1 MENDLYTEVWKRV
14 LDNLREEVSE
24 KNIKTW
30 LNPLKIANASDGR
43 LVLEVPNR
51 FYQDWIRENYEETIR
66 QHVSNILNAPTTIE
80 YLVSDSPK
88 EEEPEQEAVGRENVD
103 PVPSPRNGT
112 CGSTLNPKY
121 TFSTFVVGS
130 GNQFAHAASVAVS
143 QSPGKIYNPLFIYGG
158 VGLGKTHI
166 LNAIGNEVRSRHPG
180 LNVVYVSAEFFV
192 NDLVSSIRN
201 ERMSSFRERYRR
213 ADVLLIDDIQF
224 ISGKDRT
231 QEELFHTYNQLYNED
246 KQIVL
251 TSDRY
256 PNEMDDV
263 EERLRSRF
271 QWGLVADIQPPD
283 LETRI
288 AILMKKAEAE
298 EIELP
303 YEVAEYIAKRIRSNV
318 RELEGCLIR
327 LCAVSSITGS
337 PITIETAQGVIK
349 RLFPNSLEEELSIER
364 IIQVVGEHFSVKPGE
379 IRSRKRTKNI
389 VAARQVA
396 MYLARKLTTH
406 SLPEIGE
413 KFGGKDHTS
422 VIYATKKVEKMLKES
437 EELREAVKK
446 IEEKLDTL

>member
-1 MENDLYTEVWKRV
+1 MGENTYTEVWNKV
-14 LDNLREEVSE
+14 LDNLKGDISE
-24 KNIKTW
+24 KSIKTW
-30 LNPLKIANASDGR
+30 LNPLKISKASNGR

-51 FYQDWIRENYEETIR
+51 FYQDWIRENYEEVIR
-66 QHVSNILNAPTTIE
+66 SELGKVLNSETSIE
-80 YLVSDSPK
+80 YVISS
-88 EEEPEQEAVGRENVD
+88 EPQPEKAENINHNHQTSTKKANGINGF
-103 PVPSPRNGT
+103 PS
-112 CGSTLNPKY
+112 LNPKY

-130 GNQFAHAASVAVS
+130 GNQFAHAASAAVS
-143 QSPGKIYNPLFIYGG
+143 QNPGNIYNPLFIYGG

-166 LNAIGNEVRSRHPG
+166 LNAIGNEVISNYPN
-180 LNVVYVSAEFFV
+180 LNVVYVSAELFV
-192 NDLVSSIRN
+192 NDLVTSIRN
-201 ERMSSFRERYRR
+201 DRMNNFRERYRQ

-231 QEELFHTYNQLYNED
+231 QEELFHTYNQLYND
-246 KQIVL
+246 NKQIVL

-256 PNEMDDV
+256 PNEMENV

-288 AILMKKAEAE
+288 AILMKKAETE
-298 EIELP
+298 ETELP
-303 YEVAEYIAKRIRSNV
+303 YEVAEYIARRIRSNV

-337 PITIETAQGVIK
+337 PITLETAQNVIK
-349 RLFPNSLEEELSIER
+349 RLFPNSFNDEISIDQ
-364 IIQVVGEHFSVKPGE
+364 IIQTVGEQFSVKPAE

-389 VAARQVA
+389 VVARQVA
-396 MYLARKLTTH
+396 MYLARKLTPN

-422 VIYATKKVEKMLKES
+422 VIYAIKKVEKMLGES
-437 EELREAVKK
+437 EQLKNTVRR
-446 IEEKLDTL
+446 IEENLDIK

>member
-1 MENDLYTEVWKRV
+1 MEESTYTEVWSRV
-14 LDNLREEVSE
+14 LNNLKGDISE
-24 KNIKTW
+24 KSIKTW
-30 LNPLKIANASDGR
+30 LNPLKISDASNGK

-51 FYQDWIRENYEETIR
+51 FYQDWVRENYEDAIKTELCKL
-66 QHVSNILNAPTTIE
+66 LNSKTSIE
-80 YLVSDSPK
+80 YVIS
-88 EEEPEQEAVGRENVD
+88 EEPPKPPLTEAKENNHRVGRET
-103 PVPSPRNGT
+103 NGN
-112 CGSTLNPKY
+112 GSSSLNPRY
-121 TFSTFVVGS
+121 TFSSFVVGS

-143 QSPGKIYNPLFIYGG
+143 QNPGNIYNPLFIYGG

-166 LNAIGNEVRSRHPG
+166 LNAIGNQAVLNYPG
-180 LNVVYVSAEFFV
+180 LNVVYVSAELFV
-192 NDLVSSIRN
+192 NDLVTSIRN
-201 ERMSSFRERYRR
+201 DRMSSFRERYRK

-231 QEELFHTYNQLYNED
+231 QEELFHTYNQLYND
-246 KQIVL
+246 NKQIVL

-288 AILMKKAEAE
+288 AILMKKAETE
-298 EIELP
+298 EIELS
-303 YEVAEYIAKRIRSNV
+303 YEVAEYIARRIRSNV

-337 PITIETAQGVIK
+337 PVTLETAQNVIK
-349 RLFPNSLEEELSIER
+349 RLFPNSFSEELSIDQ
-364 IIQVVGEHFSVKPGE
+364 IMHMVGERFSVKPSD
-379 IRSRKRTKNI
+379 IKSRKRTKNI
-389 VAARQVA
+389 VVARQVA
-396 MYLARKLTTH
+396 MYLSRKLTTH

-422 VIYATKKVEKMLKES
+422 VIYAIKKVEKMLMES
-437 EELREAVKK
+437 EQLRNTVKN
-446 IEEKLDTL
+446 IEENLDIT

>member
-1 MENDLYTEVWKRV
+1 MDKSAYNEVWKRV
-14 LDNLREEVSE
+14 LDNLRDDISE
-24 KNIKTW
+24 KSIKTW
-30 LNPLKIANASDGR
+30 LNPIKVCEASEGR
-43 LVLEVPNR
+43 LILEVPNE
-51 FYQDWIRENYEETIR
+51 FYKDWIRENYETAIR
-66 QHVSNILNAPTTIE
+66 EKLNGILNSNTKIE
-80 YLVSDSPK
+80 YTISK
-88 EEEPEQEAVGRENVD
+88 QKNREEPLPD
-103 PVPSPRNGT
+103 RNAFEDRRPYTGKNSYP
-112 CGSTLNPKY
+112 GSTLNPKY
-121 TFSTFVVGS
+121 SFSTFVVGP
-130 GNQFAHAASVAVS
+130 GNQFAHAASLAVS
-143 QSPGKIYNPLFIYGG
+143 QNPGKIYNPLFIYGG

-166 LNAIGNEVRSRHPG
+166 LNAIGNEIKENKPN
-180 LNVVYVSAEFFV
+180 LNIVYVSAEFFV

-201 ERMSSFRERYRR
+201 ENMGSFRKKYRR
-213 ADVLLIDDIQF
+213 ADVLLIDDVQF
-224 ISGKDRT
+224 IAGKDRT
-231 QEELFHTYNQLYNED
+231 QEELFHTYNQLYNEN

-256 PNEMDDV
+256 PNEMSDV

-298 EIELP
+298 GVELP

-337 PITIETAQGVIK
+337 PITLETAQNVIK
-349 RLFPNSLEEELSIER
+349 RLFPNSLEEELSVER
-364 IIQVVGEHFSVKPGE
+364 IIQVVGDHFSVKPSE
-379 IRSRKRTKNI
+379 IKSRKRTKNI
-389 VAARQVA
+389 AMARQVA

-422 VIYATKKVEKMLKES
+422 VIYATKKVEKMLEES
-437 EELREAVKK
+437 EQLREAVKK
-446 IEEKLDTL
+446 IEDRLDTL

>member
-1 MENDLYTEVWKRV
+1 MENNIYGELWKRV
-14 LDNLREEVSE
+14 LDNLKDEISE

-30 LNPLKIANASDGR
+30 LNPLRISEASGGR
-43 LVLEVPNR
+43 IVVEVPNR
-51 FYQDWIRENYEETIR
+51 FYKDWIRENYESGIR
-66 QHVSNILNAPTTIE
+66 NTLSDILNVETSIE
-80 YLVSDSPK
+80 YQISDNDNGSSLYQEDSKKTNRERPK
-88 EEEPEQEAVGRENVD
+88 
-103 PVPSPRNGT
+103 RNGSSY
-112 CGSTLNPKY
+112 GSNLNPRY

-143 QSPGKIYNPLFIYGG
+143 QNPGNIYNPLFIYGG

-166 LNAIGNEVRSRHPG
+166 LNAIGNEVRDSHPD
-180 LNVVYVSAEFFV
+180 LNVIYVSAEFFV

-201 ERMSSFRERYRR
+201 EKMGNFRERYRR

-231 QEELFHTYNQLYNED
+231 QEELFHTYNQLYND
-246 KQIVL
+246 NKQIVL

-256 PNEMDDV
+256 PNEMDEV

-288 AILMKKAEAE
+288 AILLKKSEAE
-298 EIELP
+298 GVDLP
-303 YEVAEYIAKRIRSNV
+303 YEVAEYIAKRIRSNI

-337 PITIETAQGVIK
+337 PITVETAKGVIK
-349 RLFPNSLEEELSIER
+349 RLFPNSMEEEISIDR
-364 IIQVVGEHFSVKPGE
+364 IIHVVGEHFSVKPTE
-379 IRSRKRTKNI
+379 IRSRKRSKNI
-389 VAARQVA
+389 VVARQVA
-396 MYLARKLTTH
+396 MYLSRKLTTH

-437 EELREAVKK
+437 EQMRATVKK
-446 IEEKLDTL
+446 IEERMDTL